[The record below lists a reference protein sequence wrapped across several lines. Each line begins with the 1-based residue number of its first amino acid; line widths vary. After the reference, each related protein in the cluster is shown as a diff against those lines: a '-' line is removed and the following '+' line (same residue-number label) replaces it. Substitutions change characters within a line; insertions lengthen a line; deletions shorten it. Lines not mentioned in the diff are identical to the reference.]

1 MEKDFISIDGLHK
14 ITVFPLTMESVLLE
28 IHFIDFENIKTFVFL
43 LKEVVEYLYKNKY
56 CKILQQIMKNEF
68 ELFRFS
74 KIIED
79 EKEDVMSIE
88 TPLDKF
94 IPEIF
99 NVFGIPTL

>member
-1 MEKDFISIDGLHK
+1 MEKDFTSIDGLHK

-43 LKEVVEYLYKNKY
+43 LKEVVEYLHKNKLF
-56 CKILQQIMKNEF
+56 KVLQQIVKTDF
-68 ELFRFS
+68 QLFRFS

-79 EKEDVMSIE
+79 EKEDVMLIE